1 MPDEIKN
8 ALENISA
15 KVTDAVQA
23 SETKILDQVK
33 ASLDENS
40 KDVEN
45 KLNEIENKVE
55 TLNFTMHDNAEDDP
69 KAGYKNHVEYL
80 NDVMEAGKTGV
91 ASDRLNKA
99 HKILSIKNAVGSDE
113 QNVSSNP
120 DGGFL
125 IPEFTV
131 PGVVTRDPQK
141 LQGDLGQ
148 YTRRIPMSTSNI
160 KLNARVD
167 ENHSTSVTG
176 GIVVGR
182 RSEMAQITANKMQF
196 QQVSLE
202 TSELVGMAFAT
213 HQLLQDSPISFM
225 SLINDA
231 FGAEHIAKLNYERLW
246 GTGAGEFEG
255 VYTSPAKLTVA
266 RATASKISGE
276 DILGMV
282 MKCWDYDNAYWVA
295 NQNTLLQLTNAHI
308 ALSNTDVQGLYDA
321 KTKTLFGRP
330 VLFNE
335 NASTLGT
342 AGDLGL
348 INFNEYLEGTRGG
361 IEYASSIHLRFDYAE
376 TAFRTIQENAG
387 SSWWKTYLTPKNGST
402 MSPIVQLTDA
412 P

>member
-1 MPDEIKN
+1 MSEEIKN
-8 ALENISA
+8 ALDTISA
-15 KVTDAVQA
+15 KVTDSVKE
-23 SETKILDQVK
+23 SEAKILNKVNE
-33 ASLDENS
+33 SLKES
-40 KDVEN
+40 QETTEQ
-45 KLNEIENKVE
+45 KLNEIENQIQ
-55 TLNFTMHDNAEDDP
+55 TMNISLHDNAEDDP
-69 KAGYKNHVEYL
+69 QAGYKNHIEFL
-80 NDVMEAGKTGV
+80 NDVMEAGKTGAV
-91 ASDRLNKA
+91 SDRLAKA
-99 HKILSIKNAVGSDE
+99 NQILHVRNAVGSDE
-113 QNVSSNP
+113 HNVSSNP

-125 IPEFTV
+125 VPEFTA
-131 PGVVTRDPQK
+131 PGVITRDPLK

-167 ENHSTSVTG
+167 NNHSTSVTG

-182 RSEMAQITANKMQF
+182 RSEMAQITANKMEF
-196 QQVSLE
+196 EQVSLE

-225 SLINDA
+225 TLINDA

-246 GTGAGEFEG
+246 GTGVGEYEG

-282 MKCWDYDNAYWVA
+282 MKCWNYDQSYWVA

-308 ALSNTDVQGLYDA
+308 ALSNTDVTGLYNA
-321 KTKTLFGRP
+321 ANNTLFGRP
-330 VLFNE
+330 VLWSE
-335 NASTLGT
+335 NAETLGT

-348 INFNEYLEGTRGG
+348 INWNEYLEGTRGG

-376 TAFRTIQENAG
+376 TAFRTIQSNAG
-387 SSWWKTYLTPKNGST
+387 SSWWKTYLTPKKGST

-412 P
+412 S